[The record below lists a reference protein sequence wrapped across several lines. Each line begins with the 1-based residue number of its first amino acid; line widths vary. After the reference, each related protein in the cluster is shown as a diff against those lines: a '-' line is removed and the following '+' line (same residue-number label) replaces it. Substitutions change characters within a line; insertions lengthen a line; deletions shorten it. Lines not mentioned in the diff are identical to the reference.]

1 MPPVI
6 LVVGPSGVGKSYVSG
21 LLERAWTF
29 LYWRIYSFEENGLPS
44 AWGGHGEL
52 VDMSM
57 LIAAAHTR
65 RAEAAAAGI
74 VVSIA
79 PEDVLEWRQLFEART
94 LGATPVVLWGTPD
107 QCVQA
112 RTERS
117 RIHRKRFNEKDMP
130 RYWRK
135 NTAAFE
141 AYGSAQYSDFR
152 EEAFRPDGSRWPDE
166 HWLGRISARLA
177 G

>member
-1 MPPVI
+1 
-6 LVVGPSGVGKSYVSG
+6 
-21 LLERAWTF
+21 
-29 LYWRIYSFEENGLPS
+29 
-44 AWGGHGEL
+44 
-52 VDMSM
+52 M

-65 RAEAAAAGI
+65 RDEASAAGI
-74 VVSIA
+74 VISIA
-79 PEDVLEWRQLFEART
+79 PEDVLGRRQLLEART

-117 RIHRKRFNEKDMP
+117 RINRRRFNEKDMP

-141 AYGSAQYSDFR
+141 AYGSEQYSDFR

-166 HWLGRISARLA
+166 HWLERIRERLA

>member
-6 LVVGPSGVGKSYVSG
+6 LVVGPSGVGKSHVSG
-21 LLERAWTF
+21 LLERSWGF
-29 LYWRIYSFEENGLPS
+29 HYWRIYNFKENGLPPE
-44 AWGGHGEL
+44 WDGHGER

-65 RAEAAAAGI
+65 RDEAPAAGI
-74 VVSIA
+74 VISIA
-79 PEDVLEWRQLFEART
+79 PEDVLGQRQLFEAQT

-117 RIHRKRFNEKDMP
+117 RINRKRFNEKDMP
-130 RYWRK
+130 R
-135 NTAAFE
+135 
-141 AYGSAQYSDFR
+141 
-152 EEAFRPDGSRWPDE
+152 
-166 HWLGRISARLA
+166 LLA
-177 G
+177 